1 MPLARTLRERF
12 LRAFFTTTPHKVA
25 AIQGV
30 AVDSTMFEY
39 QDWTFNANGR
49 TLVARVELDGDG
61 GGTINRYRLSPG
73 PAQSGL
79 CIKVASQEEAA
90 KRLETEV
97 EKLLGPEW

>member
-1 MPLARTLRERF
+1 
-12 LRAFFTTTPHKVA
+12 
-25 AIQGV
+25 
-30 AVDSTMFEY
+30 MFEY

-61 GGTINRYRLSPG
+61 GGTINRYQLTPG

-90 KRLETEV
+90 NRLETEV
-97 EKLLGPEW
+97 ESCSAQSGKEGFTAAEAL

>member
-1 MPLARTLRERF
+1 
-12 LRAFFTTTPHKVA
+12 
-25 AIQGV
+25 
-30 AVDSTMFEY
+30 MFEY

-61 GGTINRYRLSPG
+61 GGTINRYQLTPG

-90 KRLETEV
+90 KRLATEV

>member
-1 MPLARTLRERF
+1 MG
-12 LRAFFTTTPHKVA
+12 

-30 AVDSTMFEY
+30 AVDSTMFDY
-39 QDWTFNANGR
+39 QGWTFNANGR
-49 TLVARVELDGDG
+49 TRVA
-61 GGTINRYRLSPG
+61 GGTGWRRRRHHQPLPVDLG
-73 PAQSGL
+73 RAQSGL